1 MIYISSDHAGFKL
14 KEELKN
20 LLKSVGQEFT
30 DLGPFENSRCDY
42 SSYAISLAK
51 KIQQN
56 PSSRGILVCGS
67 GLGVS
72 MAANRFKGIRAA
84 LCRSTDDARLS
95 REHNDA
101 NVICLGE
108 RMTETKTGLEI
119 VKIFLE
125 TKFEGG
131 RHQQRIDL
139 FNSLGE

>member
-1 MIYISSDHAGFKL
+1 MIYISSDHAGFNL
-14 KEELKN
+14 KEEIKK
-20 LLKSVGQEFT
+20 LLETEGHEYL
-30 DLGPFENSRCDY
+30 DLGPSENSRCDY
-42 SSYAISLAK
+42 SRYAISLAQ
-51 KIQQN
+51 KIQQD

-72 MAANRFKGIRAA
+72 MAANRFSGVRAA
-84 LCRSTDDARLS
+84 VCRSTEDARLS

-101 NVICLGE
+101 NVVCLGE
-108 RMTETKTGLEI
+108 RLTESATALEI
-119 VKIFLE
+119 IKMFME